1 MSPPLRTRVLGLLL
15 LAVCLLSIPLAPGAA
30 VAAPV
35 PAPEF
40 HYVTVS
46 DGKEIAVRVF
56 YPPDY
61 VAGRRYPALVTME
74 GYGGAGGQNDS
85 SRNDD
90 HAGYMLVAVSV
101 RGTGCSSGQLDLFS
115 QRSALDGKEVIDDW
129 MPRQPWFNGKA
140 GIFGHSYGGLT
151 GFLVAA
157 QAPKHLRATAVSG
170 LIDDFFRG
178 ILYPGGVPNGGFPIL
193 WGAGVRPALEHADNF
208 DELQSDQHCRE
219 NYLDHQGSNLVNV
232 KGLLDTYPNR
242 EARPDSWAIQVA
254 LGTHAH
260 RLNAPI
266 QLGQQY
272 QDEQTGPRGGH
283 VLWERIPK
291 RLPKRLVLST
301 GRHNPNDPTDTKKDW
316 LDCWILR
323 GGSKRAVLKD
333 GTSCGTVLD
342 PKRRVLAHFESKGS
356 DRLTPYVTSDWPFP
370 ETDWTRY
377 RLGTDGLLAED
388 VGEHHGIV
396 QYLSTGTGR
405 NLTGDLGALGPGGLA
420 PLTYTTGVLDTARY
434 ELRFDRA
441 TAVAGPSVLTL
452 WAAVDSANVDFFV
465 EVLDVDLESG
475 ETTFVQR
482 GIQRASF
489 ASSFDPKRSSRIRR
503 GPHRGE
509 IYRPYHHFVD
519 PQELVPGGTYEF
531 QIEVFPFGHVFRTGH
546 ALVLQI
552 HAPPPNDPISTYV
565 YEPNLPAIV
574 TIVQDDEFPSSIL
587 LPVMRTLPPMWRTP
601 PACGDVI
608 GELCVTPALG

>member
-1 MSPPLRTRVLGLLL
+1 MLCLAATVLT
-15 LAVCLLSIPLAPGAA
+15 PGAA
-30 VAAPV
+30 LAAV

-46 DGKEIAVRVF
+46 DGEEIAVRVF
-56 YPPDY
+56 YPANY
-61 VAGRRYPALVTME
+61 VAGKRYPVLMTME

-90 HAGYMLVAVSV
+90 HDGYMLVAVSV

-129 MPRQPWFNGKA
+129 LPTRPWFNGRV

-193 WGAGVRPALEHADNF
+193 WGAGVRPALEHAGNF
-208 DELQSDQHCRE
+208 DELQGDQHCRE
-219 NYLDHQGSNLVNV
+219 NYLDHQGSNLLNV

-242 EARPDSWAIQVA
+242 EAGPESWAIQAA

-291 RLPKRLVLST
+291 RIPKRLVLST

-316 LDCWILR
+316 LDCWLLHN
-323 GGSKRAVLKD
+323 GSRRMLLKD
-333 GTSCGTVLD
+333 GTSCGAVLD
-342 PKRRVLAHFESKGS
+342 PNRRVLAHFESKGS
-356 DRLTPYVTSDWPFP
+356 DRLAPHVTSEWPFR
-370 ETDWTRY
+370 EADWTRY
-377 RLGTDGLLAED
+377 HLRADGTLAGGAGADGE
-388 VGEHHGIV
+388 VT
-396 QYLSTGTGR
+396 YLSTATGR
-405 NLTGDLGALGPGGLA
+405 HLTGDLGALGPGGLA
-420 PLTYTTGVLDTARY
+420 PLAYTTGLPDTARY
-434 ELRFDRA
+434 ELRFERP
-441 TAVAGPSVLTL
+441 TAIAGPSVLTL
-452 WAAVDSANVDFFV
+452 HASSTSADVDFFV
-465 EVLDVDLESG
+465 EVLDVDLATG
-475 ETTFVQR
+475 DTTFVQR

-489 ASSFDPKRSSRIRR
+489 AASFDRNRSAKVRT

-519 PQELVPGGTYEF
+519 PQPLTPGEVYRFE
-531 QIEVFPFGHVFRTGH
+531 IEVFPFGHVFRAGH
-546 ALVLQI
+546 AMVLQV

-565 YEPNLPAIV
+565 YEPNQPGLV
-574 TIVQDDEFPSSIL
+574 TIRQDAQHRSSIL
-587 LPVMRTLPPMWRTP
+587 LPVMRSLPPIWKTP
-601 PACGDVI
+601 PACGEVV